1 MSERVR
7 EWQRERERG
16 KVKTAEWDGMENK
29 TNCGEVVLAE
39 QDEAEDV
46 VFQI

>member
-1 MSERVR
+1 MGFNRL
-7 EWQRERERG
+7 G
-16 KVKTAEWDGMENK
+16 NK

-46 VFQI
+46 VSQI